1 MYLIA
6 HQDTCQMV
14 VGNVLKVRKAGTSE
28 PDAVVSVDDIDVDM
42 LLPRQCTCE
51 PMTVKLVKHIPVD
64 GNGDHNVQWIM
75 PATLP

>member
-14 VGNVLKVRKAGTSE
+14 VGNVQEGVIQVRTDGSMNTNAT
-28 PDAVVSVDDIDVDM
+28 IR
-42 LLPRQCTCE
+42 LPRQCTCE
-51 PMTVKLVKHIPVD
+51 PMTVWLVKHIPVD

-75 PATLP
+75 PTTLP